1 MEFFLQNLVDA
12 VSLGSL
18 YALFALGIAVIFG
31 IMGLVN
37 FAHGEL
43 VMVGGYVLSVLTY
56 DVAGVPAPVWIL
68 AVLLFVSAVAVLME
82 RVAFRPIRKA
92 PASTLLIASFAVSYL
107 LQYVALAIFG
117 GLPLSIVYPAFVT
130 ETTEFAGLSILKL
143 DMATIVV
150 TAALLAGLA
159 AFLKM
164 TPIGVQM
171 RAAAED
177 FEMARLMGV
186 RANRVIAVAFAISGI
201 LAAMVSVFYLAKIGT
216 VVPTAGLSPVLVG
229 LVAVVI
235 GGLGSLRGA
244 ALGGFVLG
252 LVTIMTQ
259 AYLPPDVVPFRDAF
273 VFGSAILIL
282 LVRPQGLLV
291 TRARVQRV

>member
-1 MEFFLQNLVDA
+1 MTFFFQNLVNA
-12 VSLGSL
+12 ISLGSL
-18 YALFALGIAVIFG
+18 YALFALGIALIFG

-43 VMVGGYVLSVLTY
+43 VMVGGYVLSVLTFK
-56 DVAGVPAPVWIL
+56 VSGVPAPVWIL
-68 AVLLFVSAVAVLME
+68 AVLLVVAAVAVLME

-107 LQYVALAIFG
+107 LQHVALAIFG
-117 GLPLSIVYPAFVT
+117 GLPVSIIYPPFVT
-130 ETTEFAGLSILKL
+130 ETTEVSSLVISKL
-143 DMATIVV
+143 DIATIVL

-177 FEMARLMGV
+177 FETARLMGV
-186 RANRVIAVAFAISGI
+186 RANKVIAVAFLLSGI
-201 LAAMVSVFYLAKIGT
+201 LAAMVSIIYLAKVGT
-216 VVPTAGLSPVLVG
+216 VVPTIGISPVLVG
-229 LVAVVI
+229 LVAVVV

-259 AYLPPDVVPFRDAF
+259 AYLPAEVVPFRDAF
-273 VFGSAILIL
+273 VFGTAILIL
-282 LVRPQGLLV
+282 LVRPEGLLV
-291 TRARVQRV
+291 AQSRAQRV